1 MDSCIIM
8 KPELINSFRKWRY
21 ALLSETVSVG
31 RSNMINTLICLKPIS
46 IEPDSRYIAIIYCF
60 EDTLYID
67 GNGVFNTLGCIVDYY
82 LIIKETQYLNL
93 ILMCQFILL
102 FQLQYDGI
110 HKWSERFHQVRSKI
124 KLIED
129 IVME

>member
-1 MDSCIIM
+1 
-8 KPELINSFRKWRY
+8 
-21 ALLSETVSVG
+21 
-31 RSNMINTLICLKPIS
+31 MINTLICLKPIS
-46 IEPDSRYIAIIYCF
+46 IEPYSRYIAILYCF

-110 HKWSERFHQVRSKI
+110 HKWSERFHQVRAKI